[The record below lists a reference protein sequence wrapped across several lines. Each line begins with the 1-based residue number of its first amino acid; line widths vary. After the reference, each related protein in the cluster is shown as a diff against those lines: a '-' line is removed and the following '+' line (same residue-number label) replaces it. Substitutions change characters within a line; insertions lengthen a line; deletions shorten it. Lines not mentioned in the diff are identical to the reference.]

1 MSTVRV
7 GFVLA
12 QVNWLGGVNY
22 FRNLFLAIQLLP
34 EAKIQP
40 VVFAGMNSDVS
51 AFEGIV
57 EIVRTPVLD
66 PKSLPWMVSRF
77 ADKIFPKRDY
87 IFYHTLKKHKIDI
100 LSHFGNLWRDCSI
113 PSICW
118 IPDFQHVHLPHFF
131 TQKEITQR
139 NIAFLNQINR
149 SSAIVLSS
157 ENALNDLKI
166 FCPQNIAPA
175 YVLRFTPNVTQ
186 ESTSAISK
194 NYIQNQYG
202 LDRPWF
208 HVPNQFWAHKN
219 HGIII
224 DALYKLKQQ
233 GKDILVVST
242 GSTDD
247 YRNPDY
253 FITLRKRINEAG
265 LVENFKILGVL
276 PYNEVIALMRYSIAV
291 INPSVF
297 EGWSTTV
304 EEAKSLGKKI
314 LLSNIS
320 VHQEQ
325 APQRA
330 YFFKPD
336 DANELAKGMIIAA
349 EEFDSVFEEKTTQ
362 LHQNNNVNRL
372 REFAKNYERIVLQVY
387 TSFAK
392 KDR

>member
-1 MSTVRV
+1 M
-7 GFVLA
+7 F
-12 QVNWLGGVNY
+12 
-22 FRNLFLAIQLLP
+22 
-34 EAKIQP
+34 
-40 VVFAGMNSDVS
+40 
-51 AFEGIV
+51 
-57 EIVRTPVLD
+57 
-66 PKSLPWMVSRF
+66 
-77 ADKIFPKRDY
+77 
-87 IFYHTLKKHKIDI
+87 
-100 LSHFGNLWRDCSI
+100 
-113 PSICW
+113 
-118 IPDFQHVHLPHFF
+118 
-131 TQKEITQR
+131 
-139 NIAFLNQINR
+139 
-149 SSAIVLSS
+149 
-157 ENALNDLKI
+157 
-166 FCPQNIAPA
+166 
-175 YVLRFTPNVTQ
+175 RFTPNVTQ

-194 NYIQNQYG
+194 NFIQNQYG

-291 INPSVF
+291 INPSEF

-372 REFAKNYERIVLQVY
+372 REFAKITKELCFKCILPLL
-387 TSFAK
+387 K
-392 KDR
+392 KTDN